1 MKTAKLGALFMVSLM
16 ALAGVGASYAVWS
29 DQVVINATAT
39 TGDLEYKI
47 TDFWV
52 LDQTTIGGQ
61 NLGIWT
67 GQGDW
72 GQSDS
77 ITVTVAPTY
86 PGWEAI
92 CRLTVKNT
100 GNLPLTLYSIKMTY
114 VSGEY
119 NLMNYYCW
127 GIPSLTTLPV
137 VPGTSLF
144 YLNTFDWLT
153 TERTYSGDLPQI
165 PVITILPGGTQTV
178 EAYFWLYPTV
188 PQYEGYALT
197 VTLTL
202 EARAAAITY

>member
-1 MKTAKLGALFMVSLM
+1 MKGLFKTLYRITNFELM
-16 ALAGVGASYAVWS
+16 DQNFIGGTQQATWTGVGTYPEW
-29 DQVVINATAT
+29 
-39 TGDLEYKI
+39 
-47 TDFWV
+47 
-52 LDQTTIGGQ
+52 
-61 NLGIWT
+61 
-67 GQGDW
+67 
-72 GQSDS
+72 DS